1 MTRRPTTR
9 AATSRLRP
17 SRTSRVPSSL
27 QHFRPLARNPNRH
40 TQQGLGL
47 LEASMDRVGY
57 VAPMTAA
64 RNGAVLDGNAR
75 LEKVATKFDG
85 VTPLV
90 IEHDG
95 RRPIIMV
102 RTDIPDEDDPRAR
115 DIIVGSNRIAEADLE
130 WDTEVLKQFAAEGL
144 DLKAFEFDAKTLT
157 ELTGAGSD
165 EMISTPT
172 GQWMIVLT
180 CRDEAQQRELLD
192 RFLAE
197 GLRCRA
203 LVS

>member
-1 MTRRPTTR
+1 MTRRLTTR

-130 WDTEVLKQFAAEGL
+130 WDTEVLKQFAADGL

-165 EMISTPT
+165 ATTSTPT

-197 GLRCRA
+197 GLTCRA